1 MTQIEPNFATGP
13 CPQNCTHQI
22 SIFGHLLEAG
32 LDPNPDL
39 VEAVGDGGNEIAQN
53 AGV

>member
-32 LDPNPDL
+32 LDL
-39 VEAVGDGGNEIAQN
+39 VEAVGDGGNEIA
-53 AGV
+53 